1 MKSSKELFTSR
12 FGLLA
17 AAIGMAIG
25 AGNIWRFPRLAGQYG
40 GSFLIPWF
48 LFLFLWSLP
57 LLIAEFAIGK
67 TSKKGVIGAFTE
79 VMGKKFAWMG
89 WFVSFCT
96 TAILFYYSV
105 VTGWSLKY
113 FLLAVSG
120 DLLQTQHQQF
130 WEQYTSSVYQPLFF
144 HFVSIGIGGYVIY
157 RGITGGIEK
166 FSKIIVPTLFILLLI
181 AAIKALSLPGSGEG
195 VRYFFTIKSEHFL
208 NYRIWLDA
216 LSQSA
221 WSTGAGWG
229 LLLTYAV
236 YARKEEPVI
245 SNSFITG
252 LGNNLASIIAGLAII
267 PTLFALTSASAAQ
280 EALQSGNQGL
290 AFIAIPQLFAQMSG
304 GAVFAAVFFLALFFA
319 ALSSL
324 IAMIELAVRIL
335 IDFGI
340 ARKKSVLIIVVL
352 TALLG
357 APSAISLKFF
367 DNQDWVWGLGLILSG
382 LFFTIAIIKTGAVRF
397 VENWLKPKQ
406 NLEIWK
412 KLFRILFYFIIPLEF
427 ILMMGWWLIQSVSWY
442 PETWWNPFETFSLGT
457 AFGQWAIVL
466 VVGLALNYSFVK
478 KIKSR

>member
-1 MKSSKELFTSR
+1 MKPSKEIFSSR

-48 LFLFLWSLP
+48 LFLFMWSLP
-57 LLIAEFAIGK
+57 LLTAEFAIGK

-79 VMGKKFAWMG
+79 IMGKKFAWMG
-89 WFVSFCT
+89 WFVGFCT

-113 FLLAVSG
+113 FLLAING
-120 DLLQTQHQQF
+120 DLLQIGHQQF
-130 WEQYTSSVYQPLFF
+130 WTDYTRSIYQPLFF
-144 HFVSIGIGGYVIY
+144 HFISIGIGGYVIY
-157 RGITGGIEK
+157 RGIAGGIEK
-166 FSKIIVPTLFILLLI
+166 FSKIIVPTLFVLLLV
-181 AAIKALSLPGSGEG
+181 AAIKALSLPGAGEG
-195 VRYFFTIKSEHFL
+195 VRYFFTIKSQHFL
-208 NYRIWLDA
+208 NYRLWLDA

-229 LLLTYAV
+229 LLLTYAI
-236 YARKEEPVI
+236 YARQEEPVI
-245 SNSFITG
+245 SNSFIAG

-267 PTLFALTSASAAQ
+267 PTLFALTSATAAQ
-280 EALQSGNQGL
+280 DALQSGNQGL
-290 AFIAIPQLFAQMSG
+290 AFIAIPQLFTQMPG
-304 GAVFAAVFFLALFFA
+304 GAIFASVFFLALFFA

-324 IAMIELAVRIL
+324 IAMIELAVRIF

-340 ARKKSVLIIVVL
+340 VRKKAVIIVVVL
-352 TALLG
+352 TASLG

-382 LFFTIAIIKTGAVRF
+382 LFFTIAVIKTGAVNF
-397 VENWLKPKQ
+397 VDHWLKPGH
-406 NLEIWK
+406 NASIWK
-412 KLFRILFYFIIPLEF
+412 KLFPIFFYFIIPLEF
-427 ILMMGWWLIQSVSWY
+427 ILMMGWWLVQSAAWY
-442 PETWWNPFETFSLGT
+442 PETWWNPFEVFSLGT
-457 AFGQWAIVL
+457 AFIQWAVVL
-466 VVGLALNYSFVK
+466 IIGLVFNYYFVK